1 MKCAPPQ
8 FGHAGHLHSWV
19 IFRARRFDGG
29 RYGKARLHA
38 GLFFFVSFNFLSGS
52 PLRKAANK
60 SNAQSRLFFQKR
72 SPEMEVTGL
81 PRLLQDAGAA
91 CSKTAPI
98 TQRLG
103 PQLFPKKKAPTREIS
118 RGQLDHGWMRPTRVV
133 KKFIADSLGSSAPH
147 TAPRRSCSGT
157 HACRRHWGG

>member
-1 MKCAPPQ
+1 VLR
-8 FGHAGHLHSWV
+8 HARGSLAFSV
-19 IFRARRFDGG
+19 PAMNSPRQLLPG
-29 RYGKARLHA
+29 
-38 GLFFFVSFNFLSGS
+38 FFSCRIEMGQSSVSSNFLSGS

-81 PRLLQDAGAA
+81 PRLLEDAGAA

>member
-1 MKCAPPQ
+1 VLRHARGSLAFSVPAMNSPRQLLPGFFLAALRWVKALQ
-8 FGHAGHLHSWV
+8 FFKRLTASKSQLT
-19 IFRARRFDGG
+19 
-29 RYGKARLHA
+29 KATL
-38 GLFFFVSFNFLSGS
+38 
-52 PLRKAANK
+52 KAA
-60 SNAQSRLFFQKR
+60 FFLQKR

-81 PRLLQDAGAA
+81 PRLLEDAGAA
-91 CSKTAPI
+91 CSKTAPN